1 MRISH
6 TVMMVTAG
14 VFTPL
19 FTAFALDTLR
29 VMLPWQIAMACI
41 IVADLVAGVRK
52 SLKLGVHVSW
62 STAFRETMG
71 KIVVYFAWT
80 SAAAVVDVAAHSDTS
95 IVKWACLL
103 VCAIEGGSILSN
115 ILKPHGVELSLKA
128 ILKYLLVHS
137 PLHADPHEA
146 EEIVDAKR
154 VEEIRA
160 RERERWARQG
170 GRRRERYGARVS
182 EIREREAD
190 DFAENG
196 ADHAEME
203 SRPAGKERNEL

>member
-1 MRISH
+1 MRINH
-6 TVMMVTAG
+6 MFMMVTAG

-29 VMLPWQIAMACI
+29 VMLPWQIAMMCVI
-41 IVADLVAGVRK
+41 TADLVAGVRK

-62 STAFRETMG
+62 STAVRETLG

-80 SAAAVVDVAAHSDTS
+80 SAASVIDVAAQGNTT
-95 IVKWACLL
+95 IAKWACLI
-103 VCAIEGGSILSN
+103 VCSIEGGSILSN

-137 PLHADPHEA
+137 PIHADPHEA

-154 VEEIRA
+154 VEEIRK
-160 RERERWARQG
+160 RERERWARQS
-170 GRRRERYGARVS
+170 GRRRERYGCMDS
-182 EIREREAD
+182 ELERAVD
-190 DFAENG
+190 DITENG
-196 ADHAEME
+196 ADNAERE
-203 SRPAGKERNEL
+203 